1 LGVQNDP
8 DYFKNFTRSAE
19 LVILSIKVTKS
30 NSFWGSTDVCL
41 IITKENIYHFE
52 KKRLKNHRL
61 VEKMLGFTKSSI
73 KGCNEFVI
81 HFSKK
86 PDLLFKSD

>member
-1 LGVQNDP
+1 MTQTILRISRDVRVINL
-8 DYFKNFTRSAE
+8 SIAAE

-52 KKRLKNHRL
+52 KK
-61 VEKMLGFTKSSI
+61 
-73 KGCNEFVI
+73 
-81 HFSKK
+81 SKK
-86 PDLLFKSD
+86 I